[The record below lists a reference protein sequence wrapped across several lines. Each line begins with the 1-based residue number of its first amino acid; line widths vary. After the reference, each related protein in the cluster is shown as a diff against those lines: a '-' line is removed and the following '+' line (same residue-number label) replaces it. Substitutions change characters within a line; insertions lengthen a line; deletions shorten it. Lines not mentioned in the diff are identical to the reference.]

1 MKDNA
6 KMLILGQNIRELR
19 ISLNLTQDEFSEK
32 LNISPNH
39 LSKIE
44 NGNVGITVDTII
56 NVCEIANCSP
66 TTLFKGIIQFT
77 NITDKFELLDVR
89 DKDVIEKLIS
99 YLLNK

>member
-1 MKDNA
+1 MKDNT
-6 KMLILGQNIRELR
+6 KMITLGQNIREIR
-19 ISLNLTQDEFSEK
+19 TSLNLTQDKFSEM
-32 LNISPNH
+32 LNITPNH

-56 NVCEIANCSP
+56 NICKITNCSP
-66 TTLFKGIIQFT
+66 TFLFKGIIQFS
-77 NITDKFELLDVR
+77 NIIDKFELLDAR

>member
-6 KMLILGQNIRELR
+6 KMITLGQNIREIR
-19 ISLNLTQDEFSEK
+19 TSLNLTQDKFSEM
-32 LNISPNH
+32 LNITPNH

-56 NVCEIANCSP
+56 NICKITHCSP
-66 TTLFKGIIQFT
+66 TSLFKGIIQFS
-77 NITDKFELLDVR
+77 NIIDKFELLDAR